1 MNKMEEKLI
10 LLSERI
16 EDRKRMIK
24 NGQILSASNRR
35 SVKPRLY
42 GITEIHGPHHSVTGP
57 EHLQNLFESMGEYID
72 GLKFSGGCMS
82 LMARDILK
90 QLIRQA
96 HDHDVYV
103 STGGWAEHILRKGP
117 GSFKQYV
124 QDCKELGFD
133 SIELNASFIELNE
146 DNLLRL
152 IRLVKNS
159 GMRPK
164 PELGLSFFGG
174 ENAELASSGK
184 VDLDWVIRRAER
196 YLEAG
201 ADMIMVNS
209 DGLTNST
216 NNCHTDL
223 VAKIIERLGLEK
235 IMFEANDPNVSE
247 WFIQNYGPKVNLNVN
262 YSQVGQLE
270 RLRSG
275 LPGTRSIHFA

>member
-1 MNKMEEKLI
+1 MF
-10 LLSERI
+10 
-16 EDRKRMIK
+16 
-24 NGQILSASNRR
+24 
-35 SVKPRLY
+35 
-42 GITEIHGPHHSVTGP
+42 GIH
-57 EHLQNLFESMGEYID
+57 
-72 GLKFSGGCMS
+72 
-82 LMARDILK
+82 A
-90 QLIRQA
+90 
-96 HDHDVYV
+96 
-103 STGGWAEHILRKGP
+103 
-117 GSFKQYV
+117 
-124 QDCKELGFD
+124 
-133 SIELNASFIELNE
+133 
-146 DNLLRL
+146 
-152 IRLVKNS
+152 
-159 GMRPK
+159 
-164 PELGLSFFGG
+164 
-174 ENAELASSGK
+174 GK

>member
-1 MNKMEEKLI
+1 MGRAH
-10 LLSERI
+10 SP
-16 EDRKRMIK
+16 
-24 NGQILSASNRR
+24 QR
-35 SVKPRLY
+35 S
-42 GITEIHGPHHSVTGP
+42 
-57 EHLQNLFESMGEYID
+57 GE
-72 GLKFSGGCMS
+72 F
-82 LMARDILK
+82 
-90 QLIRQA
+90 Q
-96 HDHDVYV
+96 
-103 STGGWAEHILRKGP
+103 T
-117 GSFKQYV
+117 
-124 QDCKELGFD
+124 DCKELGFD